1 MRQEEASEEE
11 EEIDDE
17 DIDQEGRCRRLKERK
32 IKHVIAKVLKW
43 RELYAGIQNGQ

>member
-32 IKHVIAKVLKW
+32 IKHVIDKVLKW